1 MCIYHIFI
9 HSSVGGHL
17 DCFHVLAI
25 VNSAAVNIEVH
36 VSFWIIVLPAY
47 CPEVGLLGHV
57 VTVLLDFW
65 GISILFFFFI
75 LAAPICI
82 TLNSVLRVP
91 FSPHSLQQWLFVDF
105 LMMTG
110 VKWYLTVVLICLSLM
125 VSNVEHLFMCPLAI
139 TADSSFRPSL
149 LFLL

>member
-36 VSFWIIVLPAY
+36 ISFCIIVLPAY

-57 VTVLLDFW
+57 ATLLLDFW
-65 GISILFFFFI
+65 GISILFF
-75 LAAPICI
+75 LY
-82 TLNSVLRVP
+82 
-91 FSPHSLQQWLFVDF
+91 WLHQFA
-105 LMMTG
+105 L
-110 VKWYLTVVLICLSLM
+110 
-125 VSNVEHLFMCPLAI
+125 P
-139 TADSSFRPSL
+139 
-149 LFLL
+149 